1 MGRMFVEQ
9 KCPASESPRESVA
22 RLMAELDRTA
32 AEAGHRVTGDVAI
45 MEYESPLEITRHLRL
60 EANVTPT

>member
-1 MGRMFVEQ
+1 
-9 KCPASESPRESVA
+9 
-22 RLMAELDRTA
+22 MAELDRTA